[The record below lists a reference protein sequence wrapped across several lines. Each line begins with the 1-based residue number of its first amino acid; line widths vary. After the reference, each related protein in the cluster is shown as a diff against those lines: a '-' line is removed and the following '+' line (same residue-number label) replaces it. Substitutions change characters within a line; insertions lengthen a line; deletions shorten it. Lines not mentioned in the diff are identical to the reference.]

1 MTIIEP
7 ITDLSDGQKALLRAK
22 VNRQFDRVRAHTGC
36 ENDDELAR
44 LFGVY
49 RQRISEIRNLKINHI
64 DRALILILLDDA
76 PPLPDELPL
85 DPS

>member
-7 ITDLSDGQKALLRAK
+7 VTDQDTLLRAK
-22 VNRQFDRVRAHTGC
+22 INRQFDRVRARLGC

-44 LFGVY
+44 FFGVY
-49 RQRISEIRNLKINHI
+49 RQRISEIRNLKINRI

-76 PPLPDELPL
+76 PPLPDELVIETP
-85 DPS
+85 